1 MYIADTNID
10 ILHHRKPNLVRASAA
25 ESSCMARTAFSDIHR
40 ACFIN
45 HEKLETSRL
54 RLAIKASLRKSTR
67 AALAYMKH
75 ALANGKPSLHQFS
88 QQIASLAHHTVSQH
102 HVLFKLHIVRCNPI
116 GVRRFG
122 EKIVSPLATFRRAKT
137 SFGKTTPAEL
147 PTVVTFSLTISGSPH
162 LNFNEDY
169 SKLSRIQSLFR
180 FPLKVML
187 PDLTTARHSAWP
199 VLPCPSQGADNASL
213 RSDPYARRRPV
224 PCANRS
230 HFAARS
236 SGRFVAADAA

>member
-10 ILHHRKPNLVRASAA
+10 ILHHRKPNLVLASAA
-25 ESSCMARTAFSDIHR
+25 EWTAFSDIHR

-88 QQIASLAHHTVSQH
+88 QQIASLAHHTASQH
-102 HVLFKLHIVRCNPI
+102 HVLFKLRIARCNPI
-116 GVRRFG
+116 GVQRFG

-147 PTVVTFSLTISGSPH
+147 P
-162 LNFNEDY
+162 
-169 SKLSRIQSLFR
+169 
-180 FPLKVML
+180 
-187 PDLTTARHSAWP
+187 
-199 VLPCPSQGADNASL
+199 
-213 RSDPYARRRPV
+213 
-224 PCANRS
+224 
-230 HFAARS
+230 RS
-236 SGRFVAADAA
+236 SPSA